1 MCTNLHKCTEY
12 KSEHWIEPD
21 LKFVFGGIFFTKE
34 ILKNLNLSIHK
45 SVKIKF
51 TVFKHKI

>member
-1 MCTNLHKCTEY
+1 MYMHKCTEY

-21 LKFVFGGIFFTKE
+21 LKFIFGEIFFSKE